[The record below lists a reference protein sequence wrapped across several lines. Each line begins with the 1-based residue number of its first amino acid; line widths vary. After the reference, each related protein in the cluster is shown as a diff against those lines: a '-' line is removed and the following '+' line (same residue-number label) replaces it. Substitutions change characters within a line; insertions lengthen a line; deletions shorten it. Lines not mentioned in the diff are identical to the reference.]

1 MTNLT
6 AHERL
11 LVRRT
16 SWRLGLQIA
25 GLVLVVLGAVSATVL
40 VVVSRSQHAAALSQA
55 RAAVRSVDD
64 VHDAPAGL
72 WVAVVHHGALEISPG
87 MPTGLPDVA
96 ALREVAENGSDAAHD
111 RLHQRG
117 RGHGRHR
124 ALPGDRVVQAVL
136 DPRAGHEERERLVAA
151 LLVAGG
157 VGVALAGLGGAW
169 LAGRAVRPMVGA
181 LSLQRRFVAD
191 ASHELR
197 TPLTLLSTRAQLLD
211 RHVTADWGTS
221 PPDRVQHDVDG
232 LLADTAALTAVLDD
246 MLLAA
251 DARSVD
257 PVPVDV
263 ADVADD
269 VVEAARASAEH
280 RGITLTRSG
289 EPRAVALASAAS
301 VRRAVTALVD
311 NALDHAVGSV
321 EVSVQVAAGRVS
333 VSVRDDGPGLSADEA
348 ELFRRF
354 ASHRNDDGRR
364 PRTTSLRD
372 RPRARRRDRVPAR
385 GLRAGVVASG
395 RGRRSGDHPR
405 AASSSAP
412 DRSVRILPV
421 GAHGDHRRRA
431 ERRPP
436 TPPRRA
442 RAPARWWPARR
453 RS

>member
-1 MTNLT
+1 MTDLT
-6 AHERL
+6 AYERRV
-11 LVRRT
+11 VRRT

-25 GLVLVVLGAVSATVL
+25 GLALVVLAAVSATVL

-55 RAAVRSVDD
+55 RAAVHSIDD
-64 VHDAPAGL
+64 VHDAPAGM
-72 WVAVVHHGALEISPG
+72 WVAVVHHGDLETSADL
-87 MPTGLPDVA
+87 PTGLPDA
-96 ALREVAENGSDAAHD
+96 DALREVAENGSDVRTTVSTSAGEVTV
-111 RLHQRG
+111 LTG
-117 RGHGRHR
+117 RS
-124 ALPGDRVVQAVL
+124 GDRVVQAAL

-169 LAGRAVRPMVGA
+169 LARRAVRPMVGA

-211 RHVTADWGTS
+211 RHMTADWGTS

-263 ADVADD
+263 AGVADD
-269 VVEAARASAEH
+269 VVEAARASGER

-289 EPRAVALASAAS
+289 DPRAVALASTAS

-311 NALDHAVGSV
+311 NALDHAARSV
-321 EVSVQVAAGRVS
+321 EVAVEVANDRVMVSVQ
-333 VSVRDDGPGLSADEA
+333 DDGPGLSADEA
-348 ELFRRF
+348 DLFRRF
-354 ASHRNDDGRR
+354 ASHRNATDGDPERR
-364 PRTTSLRD
+364 HYGI
-372 RPRARRRDRVPAR
+372 
-385 GLRAGVVASG
+385 GLALVAEVASQHG
-395 RGRRSGDHPR
+395 GSVR
-405 AASSSAP
+405 ASSRPGGAAGAVITLELPAAP
-412 DRSVRILPV
+412 
-421 GAHGDHRRRA
+421 H
-431 ERRPP
+431 P
-436 TPPRRA
+436 TGR
-442 RAPARWWPARR
+442 
-453 RS
+453 